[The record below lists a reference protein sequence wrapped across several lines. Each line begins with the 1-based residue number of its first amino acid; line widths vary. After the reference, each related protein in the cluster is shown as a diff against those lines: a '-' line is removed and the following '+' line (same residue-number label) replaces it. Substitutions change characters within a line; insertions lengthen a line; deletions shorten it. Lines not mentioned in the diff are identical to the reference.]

1 MYVQLRC
8 LMTDLSKD
16 ELSRIQEDTYIPHGL
31 IPRPH
36 GGLLIQEGDDNI
48 DINCETVDGKGTLHS
63 MARVV
68 FQEQTIETNES
79 TETYRVKI
87 GHDRSLPLTPDNAAA
102 LKTVQHFEK
111 PKQRSE
117 PPRIHNAKAKI
128 LELASERTK
137 LDIAD
142 LSWVIARMI
151 HLEVSSLPTMF
162 MSFTTQT
169 IPFWT
174 GYNATIAEKK

>member
-1 MYVQLRC
+1 MLLLLR
-8 LMTDLSKD
+8 L
-16 ELSRIQEDTYIPHGL
+16 
-31 IPRPH
+31 
-36 GGLLIQEGDDNI
+36 
-48 DINCETVDGKGTLHS
+48 
-63 MARVV
+63 
-68 FQEQTIETNES
+68 
-79 TETYRVKI
+79 
-87 GHDRSLPLTPDNAAA
+87 
-102 LKTVQHFEK
+102 QHFEK
-111 PKQRSE
+111 PKQCSE
-117 PPRIHNAKAKI
+117 APRIHNAKAKI
-128 LELASERTK
+128 LELASKRTK